1 MNFKEAILGSGI
13 LTYIL
18 KVRQTS
24 NSFFIKKSLTIK
36 SKNFYEF
43 DTIGG
48 NSNIWGGYINYER
61 HQKFLKNTKYKNFI
75 NKKFFKIKEIFS
87 GLKQFKNT
95 NCIVDEKINF

>member
-13 LTYIL
+13 SSYIYF
-18 KVRQTS
+18 KSTS
-24 NSFFIKKSLTIK
+24 EKATVFSSKKSLTIK

-48 NSNIWGGYINYER
+48 NSNIWGGYINYDR

-75 NKKFFKIKEIFS
+75 NKKFFKI
-87 GLKQFKNT
+87 N
-95 NCIVDEKINF
+95 